1 MTHTEPLTLDT
12 FFENWQSEHAE
23 LFGNL
28 PILLKHRLHQ
38 NPLFSEAFLAEI
50 IDRYNREGYRYLLTH
65 MGPLGS
71 PRQSWKEY
79 KIGDMPGKELI
90 ERIRH
95 ERLWI
100 SLHDINKAD
109 PGYQRLLDS
118 IYEEIHARVPGHP
131 RTFQR
136 TCAVLISSPGAQV
149 YYHFDTSGQ
158 TLWQIQGTKK
168 VWIYPTL
175 APFLTQERVDMV
187 TAFRESFHDEATQ
200 PYRPWFDKH
209 AADFRGNG
217 DLTLYPGEMVY
228 WPLNAPH
235 RVGNDNELSISF
247 TTEFFTRNIKRHVR
261 ASTANGILR
270 SFGWKPEPT
279 ESGAAYYAKLGVA
292 AVAKATGYLNK
303 RQAKPVEPITLA
315 EVQALS

>member
-1 MTHTEPLTLDT
+1 M
-12 FFENWQSEHAE
+12 
-23 LFGNL
+23 
-28 PILLKHRLHQ
+28 
-38 NPLFSEAFLAEI
+38 
-50 IDRYNREGYRYLLTH
+50 TH

-79 KIGDMPGKELI
+79 KIGDMSGKELI

-168 VWIYPTL
+168 VRIYPTL
-175 APFLTQERVDMV
+175 APFLTQ
-187 TAFRESFHDEATQ
+187 S
-200 PYRPWFDKH
+200 
-209 AADFRGNG
+209 G
-217 DLTLYPGEMVY
+217 
-228 WPLNAPH
+228 
-235 RVGNDNELSISF
+235 SIWLRRF
-247 TTEFFTRNIKRHVR
+247 VR
-261 ASTANGILR
+261 ASMTKQRNLTGRGSTNMPPISAGTAI
-270 SFGWKPEPT
+270 
-279 ESGAAYYAKLGVA
+279 
-292 AVAKATGYLNK
+292 
-303 RQAKPVEPITLA
+303 
-315 EVQALS
+315 